1 MAQPEPAPAI
11 GIRTAGGVTVAV
23 PGRIDLLTPY
33 VLLEQEDWFEDEIG
47 FLRKTLRAGMRV
59 VDIGANYGLYALS
72 LARAVGPSG
81 RVWAVEPASAT
92 ADYLRQSVDLNAL
105 GQVTVIQKA
114 LSDREGTARLSI
126 EANSELNSLSGS
138 GSGAIEE
145 VPLTTLDALAAGHAW
160 GAIDFLKL
168 DAEGEEERI
177 VAGGATVLRTS
188 SPLVMFEIRHGE
200 RLNLQLVE
208 RLAAAGYGTYKL
220 VPGLDLLVP
229 WDSKAALD
237 PFQLNLFACKPDRA
251 KLLERSGALEPA
263 AGPRYVRLQA
273 EYVRMQALCADGG
286 DASVLA
292 ECARVA
298 RALGERQQAAGLLN
312 RAIVLCQGAGS
323 DARLLAALL
332 AEVVMLSAF
341 STYFVREPALRDTM
355 MRQLEAL
362 KATGFMRAPMERRRQ
377 LMRVLAGL
385 QAGPLPDALLAA
397 RAPDHLNPELW
408 GG

>member
-59 VDIGANYGLYALS
+59 VDIGANYGLYTLS
-72 LARAVGPSG
+72 LAKVVGPSG
-81 RVWAVEPASAT
+81 RVWAVEPASGT
-92 ADYLRQSVDLNAL
+92 ADYLRQSVELNGF

-126 EANSELNSLSGS
+126 EANSELNSLSAGT
-138 GSGAIEE
+138 SGATEE
-145 VPLTTLDALAAGHAW
+145 VPLTTLDALAAGQAW

-177 VAGGATVLRTS
+177 VAGGVVFLGTA

-208 RLAAAGYGTYKL
+208 RLAAAGYGTYRL

-229 WDSKAALD
+229 WDPAAALD

-251 KLLERSGALEPA
+251 ALLESAGALEQGGGRHA
-263 AGPRYVRLQA
+263 QLQA
-273 EYVRMQALCADGG
+273 EYARMQALCAGNG
-286 DASVLA
+286 DADLLA
-292 ECARVA
+292 ECARLA
-298 RALGERQQAAGLLN
+298 RALGERHAATGLLN
-312 RAIVLCQGAGS
+312 RAIVLCQGAAG
-323 DARLLAALL
+323 DARLLATLL
-332 AEVVMLSAF
+332 ADVVTLSAF
-341 STYFVREPALRDTM
+341 STYFVREPAQRDTTL
-355 MRQLEAL
+355 RQLDAL
-362 KATGFMRAPMERRRQ
+362 KATGLMRAPMERRRQ
-377 LMRVLAGL
+377 LMRILGGL
-385 QAGPLPDALLAA
+385 QAGPQPDSLLAA

-408 GG
+408 GA